1 MVFPNAKLYEEGHW
15 NIDDEID
22 GIREAILIKDGIVPP
37 ESKEDFNFFVKSCLN
52 KQMLEQFGGDM
63 SQYNNESFRLLK
75 RTNTIVQKE
84 NVSE

>member
-52 KQMLEQFGGDM
+52 KQMLE
-63 SQYNNESFRLLK
+63 
-75 RTNTIVQKE
+75 
-84 NVSE
+84 

>member
-37 ESKEDFNFFVKSCLN
+37 ESKEDFNFFVQNCLN

-63 SQYNNESFRLLK
+63 SQYNNESFRLMK
-75 RTNTIVQKE
+75 RTNTIV
-84 NVSE
+84 